1 MGYKDDDIEFA
12 NRLLTRREELNDE
25 EVTAWLKEKDHVEL
39 LDEIAAIRQKL
50 SGQSYGEN
58 SEEEFLYLEK
68 SIYDRKSRRMTLR
81 WSIAASIILLVGLF
95 VGRTI
100 SGVRDIHEEQ
110 ELAKS
115 VMQPGTSKA
124 ILMMADGKEVVLEQG
139 QNLNILLNERVRVAT
154 SSQGI
159 VYEERGKGMV
169 TEEYNKLTTPIGG
182 EYSLV
187 LSDGTK
193 VFLNADSELKYPVE
207 FSDGKR
213 IVDLKGE
220 AYFEVHKDS
229 LRPFIVRMNGAEVTV
244 LGTSFN
250 VNTYGDDGQI
260 YTTLVNGSVR
270 VSSMKNKQEEILK
283 PGMQSVMNVQSGLLT
298 VRKVDVEPYVAW
310 REGRFVFRA
319 MTLDLIMRQLQR
331 WYDFEVFYQN
341 SELKDYEFRG
351 VIKRDMDLDKVL
363 SVIKVENPLKVV
375 PLIHSNLTP
384 VKFSHSPF
392 CLFLFSSYSSCP
404 LCRVLH

>member
-1 MGYKDDDIEFA
+1 MDYKNDDIEFA

-58 SEEEFLYLEK
+58 DEEEFLHLEK
-68 SIYDRKSRRMTLR
+68 SIYDQKSRRMTLR

-100 SGVRDIHEEQ
+100 NEVRDMHEEQ
-110 ELAKS
+110 ELAKN

-159 VYEERGKGMV
+159 VYEEHGKGVV

-229 LRPFIVRMNGAEVTV
+229 LRPFVVRMNGAEVTV

-270 VSSMKNKQEEILK
+270 VSSVKNGQAEVLK
-283 PGMQSVMNVQSGLLT
+283 PGMQSVMDVQSGQLT
-298 VRKVDVEPYVAW
+298 VREVDVEPYVAW
-310 REGRFVFRA
+310 REGRFVFRT

-341 SELKDYEFRG
+341 PELKDYEFRG

-363 SVIKVENPLKVV
+363 SVIKVTTNVDFEVKGKV
-375 PLIHSNLTP
+375 ITII
-384 VKFSHSPF
+384 K
-392 CLFLFSSYSSCP
+392 
-404 LCRVLH
+404 R

>member
-159 VYEERGKGMV
+159 VYEEHGKGMV
-169 TEEYNKLTTPIGG
+169 TEEYNKLTTPVGG

-270 VSSMKNKQEEILK
+270 VASMKNKQEEILK

-298 VRKVDVEPYVAW
+298 VREVDVEPYVAW

-363 SVIKVENPLKVV
+363 SVIKATTNVDFEVKGKV
-375 PLIHSNLTP
+375 ITII
-384 VKFSHSPF
+384 K
-392 CLFLFSSYSSCP
+392 
-404 LCRVLH
+404 R

>member
-12 NRLLTRREELNDE
+12 NRLLARREELNDE

-58 SEEEFLYLEK
+58 GEEEFLYLEK

-100 SGVRDIHEEQ
+100 NGVRDIHEEQ

-159 VYEERGKGMV
+159 VYEEYGKGMV
-169 TEEYNKLTTPIGG
+169 TEEYNKLTTPVGG

-270 VSSMKNKQEEILK
+270 VSSVKNGQAEVLK

-331 WYDFEVFYQN
+331 WYDFEVFCQN

-363 SVIKVENPLKVV
+363 SVIKATTNVDFEVKGKV
-375 PLIHSNLTP
+375 ITII
-384 VKFSHSPF
+384 K
-392 CLFLFSSYSSCP
+392 
-404 LCRVLH
+404 R

>member
-25 EVTAWLKEKDHVEL
+25 EVTAWLKEKNHVEL

-58 SEEEFLYLEK
+58 GEEEFLHLEK
-68 SIYDRKSRRMTLR
+68 SIYDQKSRRMTLR

-100 SGVRDIHEEQ
+100 NGVRDMHEEQ
-110 ELAKS
+110 ELAKN

-154 SSQGI
+154 SNRGI
-159 VYEERGKGMV
+159 VYEEHGKGVV

-229 LRPFIVRMNGAEVTV
+229 LRPFVVRMNGSEVTV

-270 VSSMKNKQEEILK
+270 VSSVKNGQAEVLK
-283 PGMQSVMNVQSGLLT
+283 PGMQSVMDVQSGQLT
-298 VRKVDVEPYVAW
+298 VREVDVEPYVAW

-341 SELKDYEFRG
+341 PELKDYEFRG

-363 SVIKVENPLKVV
+363 SVIKVTTNVDFEVKGKV
-375 PLIHSNLTP
+375 ITII
-384 VKFSHSPF
+384 K
-392 CLFLFSSYSSCP
+392 
-404 LCRVLH
+404 R

>member
-1 MGYKDDDIEFA
+1 MDYKNDDIEFA

-58 SEEEFLYLEK
+58 DEEEFLHLEK
-68 SIYDRKSRRMTLR
+68 SIYDQKSRRMTLR

-100 SGVRDIHEEQ
+100 NEVRDMHEEQ
-110 ELAKS
+110 ELAKN

-159 VYEERGKGMV
+159 VYEEHGKGMV
-169 TEEYNKLTTPIGG
+169 TEEYNKLTTPVGG

-229 LRPFIVRMNGAEVTV
+229 LRPFVVRMNGAEVTV

-270 VSSMKNKQEEILK
+270 VSSVKNGQAEVLK
-283 PGMQSVMNVQSGLLT
+283 PGMQSVMDVQSGQLT
-298 VRKVDVEPYVAW
+298 VREVDVEPYVAW

-363 SVIKVENPLKVV
+363 SVIKATTNVDFEVKGKV
-375 PLIHSNLTP
+375 ITII
-384 VKFSHSPF
+384 K
-392 CLFLFSSYSSCP
+392 
-404 LCRVLH
+404 R

>member
-154 SSQGI
+154 SNRGI
-159 VYEERGKGMV
+159 VYEEHGKGVV

-229 LRPFIVRMNGAEVTV
+229 LRPFVVRVNGAEVTV

-363 SVIKVENPLKVV
+363 SVIKATTTVDFEVKGKV
-375 PLIHSNLTP
+375 ITII
-384 VKFSHSPF
+384 K
-392 CLFLFSSYSSCP
+392 
-404 LCRVLH
+404 R

>member
-1 MGYKDDDIEFA
+1 MSYKDDDIEFA

-25 EVTAWLKEKDHVEL
+25 EVTAWLKEKNHVEL

-58 SEEEFLYLEK
+58 GEEEFLHLEK
-68 SIYDRKSRRMTLR
+68 SIYDQKSRRMTLR

-100 SGVRDIHEEQ
+100 NGVRDMHEEQ
-110 ELAKS
+110 ELAKN

-154 SSQGI
+154 SNRGI
-159 VYEERGKGMV
+159 VYEEHGKGVV

-229 LRPFIVRMNGAEVTV
+229 LRPFVVRVNGAEVTV

-260 YTTLVNGSVR
+260 YTTLVNGAVR
-270 VSSMKNKQEEILK
+270 VSSVKNGQAEVLK
-283 PGMQSVMNVQSGLLT
+283 PGMQSVMDVQSGQLT
-298 VRKVDVEPYVAW
+298 VREVDVEPYVAW

-319 MTLDLIMRQLQR
+319 MTLDLIMRQVQR

-341 SELKDYEFRG
+341 PELKDYEFRG

-363 SVIKVENPLKVV
+363 SVIKVTTNVDFEVKGKV
-375 PLIHSNLTP
+375 ITII
-384 VKFSHSPF
+384 K
-392 CLFLFSSYSSCP
+392 
-404 LCRVLH
+404 R

>member
-1 MGYKDDDIEFA
+1 MSYKDDDIEFA

-25 EVTAWLKEKDHVEL
+25 EVTAWLKEKNHVEL

-58 SEEEFLYLEK
+58 GEEEFLHLEK
-68 SIYDRKSRRMTLR
+68 SIYDQKSRRMTLR

-100 SGVRDIHEEQ
+100 NGVRDMHEEQ
-110 ELAKS
+110 ELAKN

-159 VYEERGKGMV
+159 VYEEYGKGMV
-169 TEEYNKLTTPIGG
+169 TEEYNKLTTPVGG

-270 VSSMKNKQEEILK
+270 VSSVKNGQAEVLK
-283 PGMQSVMNVQSGLLT
+283 PGMQSVMDVQSGQLT
-298 VRKVDVEPYVAW
+298 VREVDVEPYVAW

-341 SELKDYEFRG
+341 PELKDYEFRG

-363 SVIKVENPLKVV
+363 SVIKVTTNVDFEVKGKV
-375 PLIHSNLTP
+375 ITII
-384 VKFSHSPF
+384 K
-392 CLFLFSSYSSCP
+392 
-404 LCRVLH
+404 R

>member
-1 MGYKDDDIEFA
+1 MSYKDDDIEFA

-25 EVTAWLKEKDHVEL
+25 EVTAWLKEKNHVEL

-58 SEEEFLYLEK
+58 GEEEFLHLEK
-68 SIYDRKSRRMTLR
+68 SIYDQKSRRMTLR

-100 SGVRDIHEEQ
+100 NGVRDMHEEQ
-110 ELAKS
+110 ELAKN

-154 SSQGI
+154 SNRGI
-159 VYEERGKGMV
+159 VYEEHGKGVV

-220 AYFEVHKDS
+220 AYFEVHKDR
-229 LRPFIVRMNGAEVTV
+229 LRPFVVRVNGAEVTV

-260 YTTLVNGSVR
+260 YTTLVNGAVR
-270 VSSMKNKQEEILK
+270 VSSVKNGQAEVLK
-283 PGMQSVMNVQSGLLT
+283 PGMQSVMDVQSGQLT
-298 VRKVDVEPYVAW
+298 VREVDVEPYVAW

-341 SELKDYEFRG
+341 PEMAEKRFGFKLEKYEHVDSLLKILELTGE
-351 VIKRDMDLDKVL
+351 
-363 SVIKVENPLKVV
+363 
-375 PLIHSNLTP
+375 
-384 VKFSHSPF
+384 VKFEMLGKSLTVKSG
-392 CLFLFSSYSSCP
+392 S
-404 LCRVLH
+404 

>member
-39 LDEIAAIRQKL
+39 LEEIAAIRQKL
-50 SGQSYGEN
+50 TEGESQIN
-58 SEEEFLYLEK
+58 DEDEYRRLEEN
-68 SIYDRKSRRMTLR
+68 IYDQKSRRMTLR

-100 SGVRDIHEEQ
+100 NDVRDMHEEQ
-110 ELAKS
+110 ELAKN

-154 SSQGI
+154 SNRGI
-159 VYEERGKGMV
+159 VYEEHGKGVV

-229 LRPFIVRMNGAEVTV
+229 LRPFVVRVNGAEVTV

-260 YTTLVNGSVR
+260 YTTLVNGAVR
-270 VSSMKNKQEEILK
+270 VSSVKNGQAEVLK
-283 PGMQSVMNVQSGLLT
+283 PGMQSVMDVQSGQLT
-298 VRKVDVEPYVAW
+298 VREVDVEPYVAW

-341 SELKDYEFRG
+341 PEMAEKRFGFKLEKYEHVDSLLKILELTGE
-351 VIKRDMDLDKVL
+351 
-363 SVIKVENPLKVV
+363 
-375 PLIHSNLTP
+375 
-384 VKFSHSPF
+384 VKFEMLGKSLTVKSG
-392 CLFLFSSYSSCP
+392 S
-404 LCRVLH
+404 

>member
-1 MGYKDDDIEFA
+1 MDYKDDDIEFA
-12 NRLLTRREELNDE
+12 NRLLARREELNDE

-58 SEEEFLYLEK
+58 GEEEFLYLEK

-100 SGVRDIHEEQ
+100 NGVRDIHEEQ

-159 VYEERGKGMV
+159 VYEEHGKGMV
-169 TEEYNKLTTPIGG
+169 TEEYNKLTTPVGG

-250 VNTYGDDGQI
+250 VNTYGDDGHI

-270 VSSMKNKQEEILK
+270 VSSVKNGQAEVLK
-283 PGMQSVMNVQSGLLT
+283 PGMQSVMDVQSGQLT
-298 VRKVDVEPYVAW
+298 VREVDVEPYVAW

-341 SELKDYEFRG
+341 PELKDYEFRG

-363 SVIKVENPLKVV
+363 SVIKVTTNVDFEVKGKV
-375 PLIHSNLTP
+375 ITII
-384 VKFSHSPF
+384 K
-392 CLFLFSSYSSCP
+392 
-404 LCRVLH
+404 R

>member
-1 MGYKDDDIEFA
+1 MDYKNDDIEFA

-58 SEEEFLYLEK
+58 DEEEFLHLEK
-68 SIYDRKSRRMTLR
+68 SIYDQKSRRMTLR

-100 SGVRDIHEEQ
+100 NEVRDMHEEQ
-110 ELAKS
+110 ELAKN

-159 VYEERGKGMV
+159 VYEEHGKGVV

-270 VSSMKNKQEEILK
+270 VASMKNKQEEMLK

-298 VRKVDVEPYVAW
+298 VREVDVEPYVAW

-363 SVIKVENPLKVV
+363 SVIKATTNVDFEVKGKV
-375 PLIHSNLTP
+375 ITII
-384 VKFSHSPF
+384 K
-392 CLFLFSSYSSCP
+392 
-404 LCRVLH
+404 R

>member
-1 MGYKDDDIEFA
+1 MDYKDDDIEFA
-12 NRLLTRREELNDE
+12 NRLLARREELNDE

-50 SGQSYGEN
+50 SRQSYGE
-58 SEEEFLYLEK
+58 SGEEEFLYLEK

-159 VYEERGKGMV
+159 VYEEHGKGMV
-169 TEEYNKLTTPIGG
+169 TEEYNKLTTPVGG

-229 LRPFIVRMNGAEVTV
+229 LRSFIVRMNGAEVTV

-363 SVIKVENPLKVV
+363 SVIKATTNVDFEVKGKV
-375 PLIHSNLTP
+375 ITII
-384 VKFSHSPF
+384 K
-392 CLFLFSSYSSCP
+392 
-404 LCRVLH
+404 R

>member
-1 MGYKDDDIEFA
+1 MSYKDDDIEFA

-25 EVTAWLKEKDHVEL
+25 EVTAWLKEKNHVEL

-58 SEEEFLYLEK
+58 GEEEFQHLEK
-68 SIYDRKSRRMTLR
+68 SIYDQKSRRMTLR

-100 SGVRDIHEEQ
+100 NEVRDMHEEQ
-110 ELAKS
+110 VLVKN

-154 SSQGI
+154 SNRGI
-159 VYEERGKGMV
+159 VYEEHGKGVV

-229 LRPFIVRMNGAEVTV
+229 LRPFVVRVNGAEVTV

-270 VSSMKNKQEEILK
+270 VSSVKNGQAEVLK
-283 PGMQSVMNVQSGLLT
+283 PGMQSVMDVQSGQLT
-298 VRKVDVEPYVAW
+298 VREVDVEPYVAW

-341 SELKDYEFRG
+341 PELKDYEFRG

-363 SVIKVENPLKVV
+363 SVIKVTTNVDFEVKGKV
-375 PLIHSNLTP
+375 ITII
-384 VKFSHSPF
+384 K
-392 CLFLFSSYSSCP
+392 
-404 LCRVLH
+404 R

>member
-58 SEEEFLYLEK
+58 GEEEFLYLEK

-100 SGVRDIHEEQ
+100 NGVRDIHEEQ

-159 VYEERGKGMV
+159 VYEEHGKGMV

-331 WYDFEVFYQN
+331 WYDFEVFYQS

-363 SVIKVENPLKVV
+363 FVIKATTNVDFEVKGKV
-375 PLIHSNLTP
+375 ITII
-384 VKFSHSPF
+384 K
-392 CLFLFSSYSSCP
+392 
-404 LCRVLH
+404 R

>member
-169 TEEYNKLTTPIGG
+169 TEEYNKLTTPVGG

-363 SVIKVENPLKVV
+363 SVIKATTNVDFEVKGKV
-375 PLIHSNLTP
+375 ITII
-384 VKFSHSPF
+384 K
-392 CLFLFSSYSSCP
+392 
-404 LCRVLH
+404 R

>member
-1 MGYKDDDIEFA
+1 MDYKDDDIEFA
-12 NRLLTRREELNDE
+12 NRLLARREELNDE

-50 SGQSYGEN
+50 SRQSYGE
-58 SEEEFLYLEK
+58 SGEEEFLYLEK

-159 VYEERGKGMV
+159 VYEEYGKGMV
-169 TEEYNKLTTPIGG
+169 TEEYNKLTTPVGG

-270 VSSMKNKQEEILK
+270 VASMKNKQEEMLK

-298 VRKVDVEPYVAW
+298 VREVDVEPYVAW

-363 SVIKVENPLKVV
+363 SVIKATTNVDFEVKGKV
-375 PLIHSNLTP
+375 ITII
-384 VKFSHSPF
+384 K
-392 CLFLFSSYSSCP
+392 
-404 LCRVLH
+404 R

>member
-1 MGYKDDDIEFA
+1 MDYKDDDIEFA
-12 NRLLTRREELNDE
+12 NRLLARREELNDE

-50 SGQSYGEN
+50 SRQSYGE
-58 SEEEFLYLEK
+58 SGEEEFLYLEK

-100 SGVRDIHEEQ
+100 NGVRDIHEEQ

-159 VYEERGKGMV
+159 VYEEHGKGMV
-169 TEEYNKLTTPIGG
+169 TEEYNKLTTPVGG

-270 VSSMKNKQEEILK
+270 VASMKNKQEEILK

-363 SVIKVENPLKVV
+363 SVIKATTNVDFEVKGKV
-375 PLIHSNLTP
+375 ITII
-384 VKFSHSPF
+384 K
-392 CLFLFSSYSSCP
+392 
-404 LCRVLH
+404 R

>member
-1 MGYKDDDIEFA
+1 MDYKNDDIEFA

-58 SEEEFLYLEK
+58 GEEEFQHLEK
-68 SIYDRKSRRMTLR
+68 SIYDQKSRRMTLR

-100 SGVRDIHEEQ
+100 NEVRDMHEEQ
-110 ELAKS
+110 VLVKN

-154 SSQGI
+154 SNRGI
-159 VYEERGKGMV
+159 VYEEHGKGVV

-229 LRPFIVRMNGAEVTV
+229 SRPFVVRMNGAEVTV

-270 VSSMKNKQEEILK
+270 VSSVKNGQAEVLK
-283 PGMQSVMNVQSGLLT
+283 PGMQSVMDVQSGQLT
-298 VRKVDVEPYVAW
+298 VREVDVEPYVAW

-363 SVIKVENPLKVV
+363 SVIKATTNVDFEVKGKV
-375 PLIHSNLTP
+375 ITII
-384 VKFSHSPF
+384 K
-392 CLFLFSSYSSCP
+392 
-404 LCRVLH
+404 R

>member
-229 LRPFIVRMNGAEVTV
+229 LRPFIVRINGAEVTV

-363 SVIKVENPLKVV
+363 SVIKATTNVDFEVKGKVITYKT
-375 PLIHSNLTP
+375 LGKKNGD
-384 VKFSHSPF
+384 
-392 CLFLFSSYSSCP
+392 
-404 LCRVLH
+404 CR

>member
-1 MGYKDDDIEFA
+1 MDYKNDDIEFA

-58 SEEEFLYLEK
+58 DEEEFLHLEK
-68 SIYDRKSRRMTLR
+68 NIYEQKSRRMTLR

-100 SGVRDIHEEQ
+100 NGVRDMHEEQ
-110 ELAKS
+110 ELAKN
-115 VMQPGTSKA
+115 VMQPGTLKA
-124 ILMMADGKEVVLEQG
+124 VLMMADGKEVVLEQG

-159 VYEERGKGMV
+159 VYEEHGKGVV
-169 TEEYNKLTTPIGG
+169 TEEYNKLTTPVGG

-229 LRPFIVRMNGAEVTV
+229 LRPFVVRVNGAEVTV

-260 YTTLVNGSVR
+260 YTTLVNGAVR
-270 VSSMKNKQEEILK
+270 VSSVKNGQAEVLK
-283 PGMQSVMNVQSGLLT
+283 PGMQSVMDVQSGQLT
-298 VRKVDVEPYVAW
+298 VREVDVEPYVAW

-363 SVIKVENPLKVV
+363 SVIKATTNVDFEVKGKV
-375 PLIHSNLTP
+375 ITII
-384 VKFSHSPF
+384 K
-392 CLFLFSSYSSCP
+392 
-404 LCRVLH
+404 R

>member
-12 NRLLTRREELNDE
+12 NRLLARREELNDE

-58 SEEEFLYLEK
+58 GEEEFLYLEK

-100 SGVRDIHEEQ
+100 NGVRDIHEEQ

-159 VYEERGKGMV
+159 VYEEYGKGMV
-169 TEEYNKLTTPIGG
+169 TEEYNKLTTPVGG
-182 EYSLV
+182 ECSLV

-270 VSSMKNKQEEILK
+270 VSSVKNGQAEVLK
-283 PGMQSVMNVQSGLLT
+283 PGMQSVMDVQSGQLT
-298 VRKVDVEPYVAW
+298 VREVDVEPYVAW

-341 SELKDYEFRG
+341 PELKDYEFRG

-363 SVIKVENPLKVV
+363 SVIKVTTNVDFEVKGKV
-375 PLIHSNLTP
+375 ITII
-384 VKFSHSPF
+384 K
-392 CLFLFSSYSSCP
+392 
-404 LCRVLH
+404 R

>member
-12 NRLLTRREELNDE
+12 NRLLTQREELNDE

-50 SGQSYGEN
+50 SRQSYGE
-58 SEEEFLYLEK
+58 SGEEEFLYLEK

-159 VYEERGKGMV
+159 VYEEHGKGMV
-169 TEEYNKLTTPIGG
+169 TEEYNKLTTPVGG

-270 VSSMKNKQEEILK
+270 VASMKNKQEEMLK

-298 VRKVDVEPYVAW
+298 VREVDVEPYVAW

-363 SVIKVENPLKVV
+363 SVIKATTNVDFEVKGKV
-375 PLIHSNLTP
+375 ITII
-384 VKFSHSPF
+384 K
-392 CLFLFSSYSSCP
+392 
-404 LCRVLH
+404 R

>member
-1 MGYKDDDIEFA
+1 MDYKDDDIEFA
-12 NRLLTRREELNDE
+12 NRLLARREELNDE

-50 SGQSYGEN
+50 SRQSYGE
-58 SEEEFLYLEK
+58 SGEEEFLYLEK

-159 VYEERGKGMV
+159 VYEEYGKGMV
-169 TEEYNKLTTPIGG
+169 TEEYNKLTTPVGG

-270 VSSMKNKQEEILK
+270 VSSVKNGQAEVLK
-283 PGMQSVMNVQSGLLT
+283 PGMQSVMDVQSGQLT
-298 VRKVDVEPYVAW
+298 VREVDVEPYVAW

-341 SELKDYEFRG
+341 PELKDYEFRG

-363 SVIKVENPLKVV
+363 SVIKVTTNVDFEVKGKV
-375 PLIHSNLTP
+375 ITII
-384 VKFSHSPF
+384 K
-392 CLFLFSSYSSCP
+392 
-404 LCRVLH
+404 R

>member
-1 MGYKDDDIEFA
+1 MDYKDDDIEFA
-12 NRLLTRREELNDE
+12 NRLLARREELNDE

-58 SEEEFLYLEK
+58 GEEEFLYLEK

-100 SGVRDIHEEQ
+100 NGVRDIHEEQ

-159 VYEERGKGMV
+159 VYEEYGKGMV
-169 TEEYNKLTTPIGG
+169 TEEYNKLTTPVGG

-270 VSSMKNKQEEILK
+270 VSSVKNGQAEVLK
-283 PGMQSVMNVQSGLLT
+283 PGMQSVMDVQSGQLT
-298 VRKVDVEPYVAW
+298 VREVDVEPYVAW

-341 SELKDYEFRG
+341 PELKDYEFRG

-363 SVIKVENPLKVV
+363 SVIKVTTNVDFEVKGKV
-375 PLIHSNLTP
+375 ITII
-384 VKFSHSPF
+384 K
-392 CLFLFSSYSSCP
+392 
-404 LCRVLH
+404 R

>member
-1 MGYKDDDIEFA
+1 MDYKDDDIEFA

-50 SGQSYGEN
+50 SRQSYGE
-58 SEEEFLYLEK
+58 SGEEEFLYLEK

-159 VYEERGKGMV
+159 VYEEHGKGMV
-169 TEEYNKLTTPIGG
+169 TEEYNKLTTPVGG

-341 SELKDYEFRG
+341 SELKDYEFWG

-363 SVIKVENPLKVV
+363 SVIKATTNVDFEVKGKV
-375 PLIHSNLTP
+375 ITII
-384 VKFSHSPF
+384 KR
-392 CLFLFSSYSSCP
+392 YSERNGD
-404 LCRVLH
+404 CR

>member
-1 MGYKDDDIEFA
+1 MCYCKNSKKMGYKDDDIEFA

-68 SIYDRKSRRMTLR
+68 SIYERKSRRMTLR

-154 SSQGI
+154 SNRGI
-159 VYEERGKGMV
+159 VYEEHGKGVV

-229 LRPFIVRMNGAEVTV
+229 LRPFVVRVNGAEVTV

-270 VSSMKNKQEEILK
+270 VSSVKNGQAEVLK

-363 SVIKVENPLKVV
+363 SVIKATTNVDFEVKGKV
-375 PLIHSNLTP
+375 ITII
-384 VKFSHSPF
+384 K
-392 CLFLFSSYSSCP
+392 
-404 LCRVLH
+404 R

>member
-1 MGYKDDDIEFA
+1 MGCKDDDIEFA
-12 NRLLTRREELNDE
+12 NRLLARRDELNDE

-58 SEEEFLYLEK
+58 GEEEFLYLEK

-100 SGVRDIHEEQ
+100 NGVRDIHEEQ

-159 VYEERGKGMV
+159 VYEEYGKGMV
-169 TEEYNKLTTPIGG
+169 TEEYNKLTTPVGG

-270 VSSMKNKQEEILK
+270 VSSVKNGQAEVLK

-341 SELKDYEFRG
+341 PELKDYEFRG

-363 SVIKVENPLKVV
+363 SVIKVTTNVDFEVKGKV
-375 PLIHSNLTP
+375 ITII
-384 VKFSHSPF
+384 K
-392 CLFLFSSYSSCP
+392 
-404 LCRVLH
+404 R

>member
-58 SEEEFLYLEK
+58 GEEEFLYLEK

-100 SGVRDIHEEQ
+100 NGVRDIHEEQ

-154 SSQGI
+154 SNRGI
-159 VYEERGKGMV
+159 VYEEHGKGVV

-270 VSSMKNKQEEILK
+270 VSSVKNGQAEVLK
-283 PGMQSVMNVQSGLLT
+283 PGMQSVMDVQSGQLT
-298 VRKVDVEPYVAW
+298 VREVDVEPYVAW

-341 SELKDYEFRG
+341 PELKDYEFRG

-363 SVIKVENPLKVV
+363 SVIKVTTNVDFEVKGKV
-375 PLIHSNLTP
+375 ITII
-384 VKFSHSPF
+384 K
-392 CLFLFSSYSSCP
+392 
-404 LCRVLH
+404 R

>member
-50 SGQSYGEN
+50 SRQSYGE
-58 SEEEFLYLEK
+58 SGEEEFLYLEK

-100 SGVRDIHEEQ
+100 NGVRDIHEEQ

-159 VYEERGKGMV
+159 VYEEHGKGMV
-169 TEEYNKLTTPIGG
+169 TEEYNKLTTPVGG

-270 VSSMKNKQEEILK
+270 VASMKNKQEEMLK

-298 VRKVDVEPYVAW
+298 VREVDVEPYVAW

-363 SVIKVENPLKVV
+363 SVIKATTNVDFEVKGKV
-375 PLIHSNLTP
+375 ITII
-384 VKFSHSPF
+384 K
-392 CLFLFSSYSSCP
+392 
-404 LCRVLH
+404 R

>member
-169 TEEYNKLTTPIGG
+169 TEEYNKLTTPVGG

-270 VSSMKNKQEEILK
+270 VASMKNKQEEILK

-363 SVIKVENPLKVV
+363 SVIKATTNVDFEVKGKV
-375 PLIHSNLTP
+375 ITII
-384 VKFSHSPF
+384 K
-392 CLFLFSSYSSCP
+392 
-404 LCRVLH
+404 R

>member
-1 MGYKDDDIEFA
+1 MDYKDDDIEFA
-12 NRLLTRREELNDE
+12 NRLLARREELNDE

-58 SEEEFLYLEK
+58 DEEEFLHLEK
-68 SIYDRKSRRMTLR
+68 SIYDQKSRRMTLR

-100 SGVRDIHEEQ
+100 NGVRDMHEEQ
-110 ELAKS
+110 VFVKN

-154 SSQGI
+154 SNRGI
-159 VYEERGKGMV
+159 VYEEHGKGVV
-169 TEEYNKLTTPIGG
+169 TEEYNKLTTPVGG

-229 LRPFIVRMNGAEVTV
+229 SRPFVVRMNGAEVTV

-270 VSSMKNKQEEILK
+270 VSSVKNGQAEVLK
-283 PGMQSVMNVQSGLLT
+283 PGMQSVMDVQSGQLT
-298 VRKVDVEPYVAW
+298 VREVDVEPYVAW

-363 SVIKVENPLKVV
+363 SVIKATTNVDFEVKGKV
-375 PLIHSNLTP
+375 ITII
-384 VKFSHSPF
+384 K
-392 CLFLFSSYSSCP
+392 
-404 LCRVLH
+404 R